1 MIVRV
6 VAIVAVLLRR
16 LPLVDDDDDDDD
28 DPDSWL
34 DRSISIYFF
43 GSCTL
48 ALSLS
53 LSVNFSSF
61 LVGERA
67 GDGLVSYIH
76 LCVCASLLHRAK

>member
-16 LPLVDDDDDDDD
+16 LPLVDDDDDD

-76 LCVCASLLHRAK
+76 LCVCASLLLHRAK